1 MGQDT
6 RRLITDGW
14 GQHQIVA
21 LDLVADYW
29 YDTSL
34 AAMLHYRQSGISRT
48 SCCNPCTTSSEALV
62 EKAYSCR
69 NTVTCQGSGQL
80 HLVQLNLQDLC
91 ICSIAPSWSRSHT
104 AMRSHHA
111 VGDVHHD
118 EWCVCS
124 GLKSASL
131 YTRACTHT

>member
-34 AAMLHYRQSGISRT
+34 AAMLHYRQ
-48 SCCNPCTTSSEALV
+48 
-62 EKAYSCR
+62 
-69 NTVTCQGSGQL
+69 
-80 HLVQLNLQDLC
+80 
-91 ICSIAPSWSRSHT
+91 
-104 AMRSHHA
+104 
-111 VGDVHHD
+111 
-118 EWCVCS
+118 
-124 GLKSASL
+124 
-131 YTRACTHT
+131 